1 LFNKNNKSV
10 RSYNRNKLKKNKMTK
25 LLNNKSQR
33 RKICKCLYNKRNN
46 ELIIDFIYFIVIK
59 IYIENYIKNIYF
71 FSF

>member
-1 LFNKNNKSV
+1 
-10 RSYNRNKLKKNKMTK
+10 MTK
-25 LLNNKSQR
+25 LINNKSQR

-71 FSF
+71 SSIHRNFSYKHAITIIL